1 MKLKDRVAIVTG
13 AGQGIGKSIAIS
25 LAEEGAKV
33 VVTDVSGKEKD
44 VALEI
49 GENALYFKLD
59 VANYQEVQSVVKEV
73 WERFGRVDILV
84 NNAGIYPF
92 KSFDEMT
99 EEEWDRVIQ
108 INLKGVFNC
117 TKAVLPYMKIQKYG
131 KIINIS
137 SIAGT
142 FIGFPNLTHYCA
154 TKAGIVGF
162 TRALALEVA
171 QYGIYVNAIAPG
183 PVETPGTQILDTTI
197 IERIKQAMP
206 IGRWG
211 KPEEI
216 AKIVVF
222 LASED
227 SSLITGQVIVAD
239 GGYSIL

>member
-59 VANYQEVQSVVKEV
+59 VANYQEVQSVVREV

-99 EEEWDRVIQ
+99 EEEWDKVIQ

>member
-13 AGQGIGKSIAIS
+13 AGQGIGKSIAIN